1 MTEMELRNA
10 YEFNRDKALRE
21 DAMSRR
27 DMFGGMK
34 HEVNVE
40 RETLLDRLLGGNR
53 KFIF

>member
-21 DAMSRR
+21 DVMSCR

-40 RETLLDRLLGGNR
+40 RESLLELLLGANR